1 MKKEFKS
8 LLLLLVLLLPS
19 FALTSCGGDDDDEPE
34 STYSDYFMEV
44 SSVEGG
50 GLSVQQCS
58 SLKAELNSELTQ
70 YYWKGVDKNQAIYY
84 FDDEVRDA
92 RDEFSDG
99 IDGISGTLYITF
111 SLKDSRSGKTI
122 KNSTLNITR
131 DGCTLR

>member
-1 MKKEFKS
+1 MKKDFKT
-8 LLLLLVLLLPS
+8 LLLLFVLLLPS
-19 FALTSCGGDDDDEPE
+19 FALISCGDDDDEPE

-70 YYWKGVDKNQAIYY
+70 YYWKAIDRNQAIYY
-84 FDDEVRDA
+84 FDDEVREAMDG
-92 RDEFSDG
+92 FSDG
-99 IDGISGTLYITF
+99 LSGISGTLSITF

-122 KNSTLNITR
+122 KSSTLNITR
-131 DGCTLR
+131 DGCSLR